1 MGKGLG
7 QRTRWGTRWTVAAS
21 VAAHLAVLTVVAL
34 QRPTLTVPVEP
45 AGPPE
50 AIIPVLLM
58 PRTPPPTTAQGG
70 ARPAPVRL
78 HQRTLRN
85 LPPEL
90 PVPPV
95 TLPTAK
101 PGSAPPQ
108 PDTPVQTR
116 AAQAPPSPP
125 ADAIRATL
133 RTALGCN
140 AATLSRDERVRCQE
154 QLGRGAHDAAYIA
167 APIAG
172 DKRAGYDAAGAA
184 KLAARS
190 VLDHPIPPPGPLLP
204 NDYDGEPNVGGPV
217 DGLVGPLPRP
227 PSKRAARVLR
237 RLPP

>member
-1 MGKGLG
+1 
-7 QRTRWGTRWTVAAS
+7 VAAS
-21 VAAHLAVLTVVAL
+21 VAAHLAVLAIVAL
-34 QRPTLTVPVEP
+34 QQPTLTVPVEP
-45 AGPPE
+45 SGPPE

-58 PRTPPPTTAQGG
+58 PRTPPPAPAQDG

-78 HQRTLRN
+78 HQRALRN
-85 LPPEL
+85 LPAEL
-90 PVPPV
+90 PVRPV
-95 TLPTAK
+95 TLAAAK
-101 PGSAPPQ
+101 PVAAPPQ
-108 PDTPVQTR
+108 PDAPGQTR

-125 ADAIRATL
+125 VDAIRATL
-133 RTALGCN
+133 RTTLGCN
-140 AATLSRDERVRCQE
+140 SAALSRDERARCQE
-154 QLGRGAHDAAYIA
+154 QFGRGAHDAAYIA

-190 VLDHPIPPPGPLLP
+190 VLDHPIPPPGPPLP

-227 PSKRAARVLR
+227 PSKRAARTLP